1 MAPVLWIVLSFM
13 LALSGVARA
22 NVPPGPDPEAA
33 CVPKKEGDAC
43 QSAAGAGLCAPATC
57 QRALPQPS
65 SYPCLRCAPSPS
77 GCQIG
82 HPGAA
87 ALASTGLA
95 TSAMGAGLLALLC
108 LLGQRALRPRR
119 RRA

>member
-22 NVPPGPDPEAA
+22 DVPPGPDPEAA

-57 QRALPQPS
+57 QRTLPQPS

-77 GCQIG
+77 GGCQIG

-87 ALASTGLA
+87 ASASTGA
-95 TSAMGAGLLALLC
+95 VSVGLLALW
-108 LLGQRALRPRR
+108 LLGARARRLRRG
-119 RRA
+119 RA